1 MGMEGIIP
9 TMPQFREPDGRL
21 DWRQIWDMVIPGN
34 AYDSRTNQ
42 WRPQGMV
49 AGAIGSVVPFGDVAT
64 EAIYANR
71 DRFRMP
77 SMPNFRNPFSGFGNW
92 LRGRTGNSADIGRG
106 VSTPESFYRDRQRMY
121 DQAMSNQPP
130 TSTERWLNGSND
142 ASGQQFVDSWNNA
155 NRPRPTPMRDGR
167 GGYNGRSWAS
177 ARGVGQGMRRTNE
190 QALQEVM
197 EQMERWRNRGGLMQ
211 ER

>member
-49 AGAIGSVVPFGDVAT
+49 AGAVGQIVPFGGMAV

-71 DRFRMP
+71 DRFRIP
-77 SMPNFRNPFSGFGNW
+77 NMPNFRNPFSGFGNW
-92 LRGRTGNSADIGRG
+92 LRGRTGNSDDIGRG
-106 VSTPESFYRDRQRMY
+106 VDTPESFYRDRQRMY
-121 DQAMSNQPP
+121 DEAMNNPSP
-130 TSTERWLNGSND
+130 TSTERWVRGNND
-142 ASGQQFVDSWNNA
+142 AASQQFVDQWNNA
-155 NRPRPTPMRDGR
+155 NRPRPTPMRGGQ
-167 GGYNGRSWAS
+167 GGYGGQSWSS
-177 ARGVGQGMRRTNE
+177 ARGLGDGMRRNE
-190 QALQEVM
+190 QQIM
-197 EQMERWRNRGGLMQ
+197 QEQMDLLERMRNRGLMQ

>member
-49 AGAIGSVVPFGDVAT
+49 AGAVGQIVPFGGMAV

-71 DRFRMP
+71 DRFRIP
-77 SMPNFRNPFSGFGNW
+77 NMPNFRNPFSGFGNW
-92 LRGRTGNSADIGRG
+92 LRGRTGNSDDIGRG
-106 VSTPESFYRDRQRMY
+106 VDTPESFYRD
-121 DQAMSNQPP
+121 
-130 TSTERWLNGSND
+130 TSTERWVRGNND
-142 ASGQQFVDSWNNA
+142 AASQQFVARWNNA

-167 GGYNGRSWAS
+167 GGYNGQSWAS

-190 QALQEVM
+190 QALQEAM

>member
-49 AGAIGSVVPFGDVAT
+49 AGAVGQIVPFGGMAV

-71 DRFRMP
+71 DRFRIP
-77 SMPNFRNPFSGFGNW
+77 NMPNFRNPFSGFGNW
-92 LRGRTGNSADIGRG
+92 LRGRTGNSDDIGRG
-106 VSTPESFYRDRQRMY
+106 VDTPESFYRDRQRMY
-121 DQAMSNQPP
+121 DEAMNNPSP
-130 TSTERWLNGSND
+130 TSTERWVRGNND
-142 ASGQQFVDSWNNA
+142 AASQQFVARWNNA
-155 NRPRPTPMRDGR
+155 NRPRPTPMRGGQ
-167 GGYNGRSWAS
+167 GGYGGQSWSS
-177 ARGVGQGMRRTNE
+177 ARGLGDGMRRNE
-190 QALQEVM
+190 QQIM
-197 EQMERWRNRGGLMQ
+197 QEQMDLLERMRNRGLMQ

>member
-49 AGAIGSVVPFGDVAT
+49 AGAVGQIVPFGGTAV
-64 EAIYANR
+64 EALYANR

-77 SMPNFRNPFSGFGNW
+77 NMPNFRNPFSGFGNW
-92 LRGRTGNSADIGRG
+92 LRGRTGNSDDIGRG
-106 VSTPESFYRDRQRMY
+106 VDTPESFYRDRQRMY
-121 DQAMSNQPP
+121 DEAMNNPSP
-130 TSTERWLNGSND
+130 TSTERWVRGNND
-142 ASGQQFVDSWNNA
+142 AASQQFVDQWNNA
-155 NRPRPTPMRDGR
+155 NRPRPTPMRGGQ
-167 GGYNGRSWAS
+167 GGYGGQSWSS
-177 ARGVGQGMRRTNE
+177 ARGLGDGMRRNE
-190 QALQEVM
+190 QQIM
-197 EQMERWRNRGGLMQ
+197 QEQMDLLERMRNRGLMQ

>member
-42 WRPQGMV
+42 WRPQGIA
-49 AGAIGSVVPFGDVAT
+49 AGAVGQIVPFGDVAV
-64 EAIYANR
+64 EALYANR

-77 SMPNFRNPFSGFGNW
+77 NMPNFRNPFSGFGNW
-92 LRGRTGNSADIGRG
+92 LRGRTGNSDDIGRG
-106 VSTPESFYRDRQRMY
+106 VDTPESFYRDRQRMY
-121 DQAMSNQPP
+121 DEAMNNPSP
-130 TSTERWLNGSND
+130 TSTERWVRGNND
-142 ASGQQFVDSWNNA
+142 AASQQFVDQWNNA
-155 NRPRPTPMRDGR
+155 NRPRPTPMRGGQ
-167 GGYNGRSWAS
+167 GGYGGQSWSS
-177 ARGVGQGMRRTNE
+177 ARGLGDGMRRNE
-190 QALQEVM
+190 QQIM
-197 EQMERWRNRGGLMQ
+197 QEQMDLLERMRNRGLMQ

>member
-1 MGMEGIIP
+1 MGMESIIP
-9 TMPQFREPDGRL
+9 TMPQFRESGGGW
-21 DWRQIWDMVIPGN
+21 DWRQVADMFIPGDVWN
-34 AYDSRTNQ
+34 SHTNQ
-42 WRPQGMV
+42 WRPQGIV
-49 AGAIGSVVPFGDVAT
+49 AGAIGSVVPFGDIAT
-64 EAIYANR
+64 EAVYANR

-106 VSTPESFYRDRQRMY
+106 VDTPESFYRDRQRMY
-121 DQAMSNQPP
+121 DQAMNNQPP

-155 NRPRPTPMRDGR
+155 NRPRPTPMRGGQ
-167 GGYNGRSWAS
+167 GGYGGQSWSS
-177 ARGVGQGMRRTNE
+177 ARGLGDGMRRNE
-190 QALQEVM
+190 QQIM
-197 EQMERWRNRGGLMQ
+197 QEQMDLLERMRNRGLMQ

>member
-1 MGMEGIIP
+1 MGMESIIP
-9 TMPQFREPDGRL
+9 TMPQFRESGGGW
-21 DWRQIWDMVIPGN
+21 DWRQVADMFIPGDVWN
-34 AYDSRTNQ
+34 SHTNQ
-42 WRPQGMV
+42 WRPQGIV
-49 AGAIGSVVPFGDVAT
+49 AGAIGSVVPFGDIAT
-64 EAIYANR
+64 EAVYANR

-106 VSTPESFYRDRQRMY
+106 VDTPESFYRDRQRMY
-121 DQAMSNQPP
+121 DQAMNNQPP

-155 NRPRPTPMRDGR
+155 NRPRPTPMRGGQ
-167 GGYNGRSWAS
+167 GGYGGQSWAS
-177 ARGVGQGMRRTNE
+177 ARGLGEGMRRNE
-190 QALQEVM
+190 QQIM
-197 EQMERWRNRGGLMQ
+197 QEQMDLLERMRNRGLMQ

>member
-1 MGMEGIIP
+1 MGMQDLIP

-71 DRFRMP
+71 DRFRI
-77 SMPNFRNPFSGFGNW
+77 PNFRNPFSGFGNW

-106 VSTPESFYRDRQRMY
+106 VDTPEGFYRDRQRMY
-121 DQAMSNQPP
+121 DEAMNNPRP
-130 TSTERWLNGSND
+130 TSTERWVRGNND
-142 ASGQQFVDSWNNA
+142 AASQQFVDRWNNA
-155 NRPRPTPMRDGR
+155 NRPRPTPMRGGQ
-167 GGYNGRSWAS
+167 GGYGGQSWSS
-177 ARGVGQGMRRTNE
+177 ARGLGDGMRRNE
-190 QALQEVM
+190 QQIM
-197 EQMERWRNRGGLMQ
+197 QEQMDLLERMRNRGLMQ

>member
-49 AGAIGSVVPFGDVAT
+49 AGAIGSVVPFGDIAT

-92 LRGRTGNSADIGRG
+92 LRGRTGNSDDIGRG
-106 VSTPESFYRDRQRMY
+106 VDTPESFYRDRQRMY
-121 DQAMSNQPP
+121 DEAMNNPSP
-130 TSTERWLNGSND
+130 TSTERWVRGNND
-142 ASGQQFVDSWNNA
+142 AASQQFMDQWNNA

-167 GGYNGRSWAS
+167 GGYNGQSWAS

-190 QALQEVM
+190 QALQEAM

>member
-49 AGAIGSVVPFGDVAT
+49 AGAVGQIVPFGGMAV

-77 SMPNFRNPFSGFGNW
+77 NMPNFRNPFSGFGNW
-92 LRGRTGNSADIGRG
+92 LRGRTGNSDDIGRG
-106 VSTPESFYRDRQRMY
+106 VDTPESFYRDRQRMY
-121 DQAMSNQPP
+121 DEAMNNPSP
-130 TSTERWLNGSND
+130 TSTERWVRGNND
-142 ASGQQFVDSWNNA
+142 AASQQFVARWNNA
-155 NRPRPTPMRDGR
+155 NRPRPTPMRGGQ
-167 GGYNGRSWAS
+167 GGYGGQSWSS
-177 ARGVGQGMRRTNE
+177 ARGLGDGMRRNE
-190 QALQEVM
+190 QQIM
-197 EQMERWRNRGGLMQ
+197 QEQMDLLERMRNRGLMQ

>member
-42 WRPQGMV
+42 WRPQGIA
-49 AGAIGSVVPFGDVAT
+49 AGAVGQIVPFGGMAV

-71 DRFRMP
+71 DRFRIP
-77 SMPNFRNPFSGFGNW
+77 NMPNFRNPFSGFGNW
-92 LRGRTGNSADIGRG
+92 LRGRTGNSDDIGRG
-106 VSTPESFYRDRQRMY
+106 VDTPESFYRDRQRMY
-121 DQAMSNQPP
+121 DEAMNNPSP
-130 TSTERWLNGSND
+130 TSTERWVRGNND
-142 ASGQQFVDSWNNA
+142 AASQQFVARWNNA
-155 NRPRPTPMRDGR
+155 NRPRPTPMRGGQ
-167 GGYNGRSWAS
+167 GGYGGQSWSS
-177 ARGVGQGMRRTNE
+177 ARGLGDGMRRNE
-190 QALQEVM
+190 QQIM
-197 EQMERWRNRGGLMQ
+197 QEQMDLLERMRNRGLMQ

>member
-42 WRPQGMV
+42 WRPQGIA
-49 AGAIGSVVPFGDVAT
+49 AGAVGQIVPFGDVAV
-64 EAIYANR
+64 EALYANR

-77 SMPNFRNPFSGFGNW
+77 NMPNFRNPFSGFGNW
-92 LRGRTGNSADIGRG
+92 LRGRTGNSDDIGRG
-106 VSTPESFYRDRQRMY
+106 VDTPESFYRDRQRMY
-121 DQAMSNQPP
+121 DEAMNNPSP
-130 TSTERWLNGSND
+130 TSTERWVRGNND
-142 ASGQQFVDSWNNA
+142 AASQQFVARWNNA

-167 GGYNGRSWAS
+167 GGYNGQSWSS
-177 ARGVGQGMRRTNE
+177 ARGLGDGMRRNE
-190 QALQEVM
+190 QQIM
-197 EQMERWRNRGGLMQ
+197 QEQMDLLERMRNRGLMQ